1 MSIKIPKVEESIYN
15 KDPNVYSK
23 EYSPFGI
30 QSSTWRVFYFVMV
43 SRKGRRRGYES
54 YGRTM
59 SGARRGLEIATG
71 RTGFKSVTKSIYQSI

>member
-1 MSIKIPKVEESIYN
+1 MNTKLPRIEESLYR
-15 KDPNVYSK
+15 KDPNVYSR

-30 QSSTWRVFYFVMV
+30 QSETWRVFYFVVV

-59 SGARRGLEIATG
+59 EGARRGLEIATG
-71 RTGFKSVTKSIYQSI
+71 KAGFKNVTKSNCPI